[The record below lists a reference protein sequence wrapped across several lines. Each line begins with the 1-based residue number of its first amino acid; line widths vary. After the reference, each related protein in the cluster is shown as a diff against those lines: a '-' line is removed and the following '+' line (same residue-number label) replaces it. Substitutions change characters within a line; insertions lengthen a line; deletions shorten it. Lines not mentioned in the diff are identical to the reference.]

1 MIEEGI
7 KIEAFKRTRKNRL
20 PEISREHLESAVK
33 EYLEGGGQITQIAYV
48 QPKQKNEVY
57 SVESTVERHTD
68 VLLDEV
74 PL

>member
-1 MIEEGI
+1 MEEDI
-7 KIEAFKRTRKNRL
+7 KIEVPKRTRKNKL
-20 PEISREHLESAVK
+20 PAISREHLEDCVK
-33 EYLEGGGQITQIAYV
+33 KYLEGGGQITQIAYV

-57 SVESTVERHTD
+57 SVDSTVERHTD